1 MLESTDRFISKVE
14 LIMDSPTERNKFKNL
29 SSFDDKIAFLRGHF
43 IMDEM
48 SIRLLER
55 KYLLSENS
63 RDHLMQ
69 QIDKIVVRSDN

>member
-1 MLESTDRFISKVE
+1 MVQKVDSFISKVE

-29 SSFDDKIAFLRGHF
+29 SDFEDKIAFLRGHF

-55 KYLLSENS
+55 KYLLSEKG
-63 RDHLMQ
+63 RDLLLN
-69 QIDKIVVRSDN
+69 QIEDIVLRSEN